1 MPRQL
6 NLRVNEE
13 FARRL
18 ESLARRLERPMA
30 AVLEEIGMPAI
41 EAMESDLQFEA
52 EAFSA
57 WEEYQLTGEHVSAE
71 GIDAIFAE
79 GRKRARAVTEKSA
92 K

>member
-18 ESLARRLERPMA
+18 ESLSRRLGRPMA

-41 EAMESDLQFEA
+41 EEMESDLQFEV
-52 EAFSA
+52 EAFAA
-57 WEEYQLTGEHVSAE
+57 WEEFQLTGQHVPAE
-71 GIDAIFAE
+71 GIDAIFTA
-79 GRKRARAVTEKSA
+79 GRKRARSVADKSA